1 MARTKRY
8 EFSKETRRQARQR
21 SEGRCEAS
29 GAVYGLEPGQRCF
42 APLDRGVEFDHYP
55 APATD
60 SGSNTLENCVA
71 CCTDCHGRKT
81 AAYDIPMQAKA
92 KRVSDKHLGIRR
104 PSQFR
109 SVGFPARPKQKSA
122 TRPPLKGVGI
132 GFGDE

>member
-1 MARTKRY
+1 MPRTKRY

-21 SEGRCEAS
+21 SEGRCVAL
-29 GAVYGLEPGQRCF
+29 GAVYGLEPGERCF

-60 SGSNTLENCVA
+60 NGSNTLENCVA

-92 KRVSDKHLGIRR
+92 KRVSDKHLGIRP
-104 PSQFR
+104 PSKWQTPVR
-109 SVGFPARPKQKSA
+109 APRPKQRSA
-122 TRPPLKGVGI
+122 TRPIIRRSEQV
-132 GFGDE
+132 